1 MDIQSRPVI
10 TYRWI
15 VFLLAAGYTLY
26 NLATRD
32 YSFPGGPFRFLTIW
46 ALLLSFASASY
57 MLALSEKR
65 RHGSYMVLAMCASV
79 MNVMVVFLYWKLY
92 FTDPALVQGSGA
104 LHPLQEYYL
113 HVLGPALQIIDALF
127 IACAFRKPLR
137 AIPWLLSLVAAYI
150 LWIELFVQRFNTH
163 PPGNVTSGLPYPFL
177 NNMDFP
183 ARAAFYGGYTGMA
196 LAILAVFAGIGWA
209 LQKSTKSAKSAS

>member
-1 MDIQSRPVI
+1 MNVHSRPVL

-26 NLATRD
+26 NLTTRD

-46 ALLLSFASASY
+46 ALLLSFASASF
-57 MLALSEKR
+57 MLAISERR
-65 RHGSYMVLAMCASV
+65 RHGDYAVVAMCASV

-92 FTDPALVQGSGA
+92 FTDPALVQGNGA

-113 HVLGPALQIIDALF
+113 HAVGPALQIIDALF
-127 IACAFRKPLR
+127 IARVFSRPVR
-137 AIPWLLSLVAAYI
+137 AVPGLLSLVTAYI

-163 PPGNVTSGLPYPFL
+163 PAGSVTSGLPYPFL
-177 NNMDFP
+177 NSMDLT
-183 ARAAFYGGYTGMA
+183 ARGLFYGGYSGMA
-196 LAILAVFAGIGWA
+196 LATLAGFAGLAW
-209 LQKSTKSAKSAS
+209 LFTKRR